1 MDIVGSGATVVS
13 ANGTTVTITSTDK
26 TVDSAEN
33 HYTPVFAANAT
44 ATKGSAAGLDEA
56 VEVVI
61 GVKLDSKGHTTG
73 VETRTIADTHGTVD
87 AVGLTA
93 EATGFKSTVTF
104 DGASK
109 SSAVLD
115 PVVKIGTND
124 TEVHFVNGAAD
135 LDVYTTTEVDELIT
149 SRLKAA
155 DAMTFKGSLDA
166 GAATETDGLKKALP
180 TADVNAGDTWI
191 VAAEGTYAGKVAN
204 IGDLFIALEDLATS
218 TNANWAYVP
227 AGNDEMPELT
237 GEDNKIQLGF
247 AGAEGQLGSIE
258 VKAADNCGIT
268 ATVAND
274 VMTIGFE
281 WGTF

>member
-1 MDIVGSGATVVS
+1 VSEWSDIISISAGDFYTIGLKSDGTVVAAGHNAVGQCSVLNWNDIVAIDAGHYHTV
-13 ANGTTVTITSTDK
+13 
-26 TVDSAEN
+26 
-33 HYTPVFAANAT
+33 
-44 ATKGSAAGLDEA
+44 GLKSD
-56 VEVVI
+56 
-61 GVKLDSKGHTTG
+61 
-73 VETRTIADTHGTVD
+73 GTVD

-104 DGASK
+104 DGAAK

-115 PVVKIGTND
+115 PIVKIGNND

-180 TADVNAGDTWI
+180 TTDVSAGDTWI
-191 VAAEGTYAGKVAN
+191 VAAEGTYAGKAAN
-204 IGDLFIALEDLATS
+204 VGDLFIALEDLTTS